1 MTPWKPVE
9 VAERHQV
16 LDLLRGIALFGVL
29 LVNLL
34 YFFRLHLFTHILN
47 FHSHPGALNHAI
59 DLFVA
64 EFVEF
69 KAFDAFAMT
78 FGIGLAIQADRSA
91 ARGISTGLF
100 LARRCL
106 VLLAIGTVHMVLVSN
121 VDILMMYGLCGLMAI
136 PLLRLPPMG
145 LAAAGLAAIYLPSIP
160 GGWLQIPASVTTPES
175 VERATHIY
183 ATGGFVTITAFRW
196 HETQHWILPLLAG
209 VAQQA
214 FGLMLIGAAVWRS
227 GLVVNPARHR
237 RQLWTFSL
245 VAGTIGFV
253 NSTGPVL
260 SRIGLQTIQVPVLGI
275 LGTDV
280 PIALAY
286 IAALLAWPRTGNPST
301 FATAL
306 AAAGRMALTNY
317 LTQSLVFGVLFNGY
331 GFGLFG
337 KLDQQTATAL
347 GIAVYCIQLWFSA
360 WWLNRYRFG
369 PCEWAWR
376 SATYGRPQPMR
387 LAG

>member
-1 MTPWKPVE
+1 MAPWKPVE

-121 VDILMMYGLCGLMAI
+121 VDILMMYGLCGLLAI

-145 LAAAGLAAIYLPSIP
+145 LAATGLAAIYLPSIP
-160 GGWLQIPASVTTPES
+160 GGWFQFPASVTTPAS

-237 RQLWTFSL
+237 RQLWIYV
-245 VAGTIGFV
+245 VAHTRCV
-253 NSTGPVL
+253 
-260 SRIGLQTIQVPVLGI
+260 
-275 LGTDV
+275 
-280 PIALAY
+280 A
-286 IAALLAWPRTGNPST
+286 
-301 FATAL
+301 
-306 AAAGRMALTNY
+306 
-317 LTQSLVFGVLFNGY
+317 
-331 GFGLFG
+331 
-337 KLDQQTATAL
+337 
-347 GIAVYCIQLWFSA
+347 
-360 WWLNRYRFG
+360 
-369 PCEWAWR
+369 
-376 SATYGRPQPMR
+376 
-387 LAG
+387 